1 MLPEGTLVAFFQEI
15 CGLSFLLLLGPREH
29 QGGHRSL
36 PASRRKSQVTGSD
49 GNQGGVF
56 KSSGLAQHAVF
67 LFLVWD
73 GGSGQ

>member
-36 PASRRKSQVTGSD
+36 PASRRKSQVTGRD
-49 GNQGGVF
+49 GNQGG
-56 KSSGLAQHAVF
+56 VF